1 MWPLFPRK
9 LGRRAG
15 THVAGCLDA
24 ERKADE
30 DVGGEKE
37 EMRHIVAAAW
47 GPALRAERQNGA
59 ANGAV

>member
-1 MWPLFPRK
+1 M
-9 LGRRAG
+9 
-15 THVAGCLDA
+15 AGCLDA